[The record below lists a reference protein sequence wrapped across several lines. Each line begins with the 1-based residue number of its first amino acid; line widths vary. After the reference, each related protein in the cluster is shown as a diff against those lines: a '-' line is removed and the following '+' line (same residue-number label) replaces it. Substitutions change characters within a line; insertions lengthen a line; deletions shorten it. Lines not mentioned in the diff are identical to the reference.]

1 MIVHCSYSWMAFRTK
16 KKRRTEAN
24 NRYTVLVRTVWLA
37 SFQNCRA
44 SCSSSTIQRFDLL
57 GYFNGSKI
65 PWASLW
71 LCTTPE
77 MPPFSKTI
85 NIADIIPKN
94 FRQGSG
100 VTQPVRFLV
109 NETSLIVFNGQSPSE
124 KSYWQYIAPVLKSHK
139 F

>member
-16 KKRRTEAN
+16 KKTWTEAN
-24 NRYTVLVRTVWLA
+24 NRYTVLVCTVRLA
-37 SFQNCRA
+37 SFQNCGA
-44 SCSSSTIQRFDLL
+44 SCSTDSSTIQCFDLL

-94 FRQGSG
+94 FTQGSG
-100 VTQPVRFLV
+100 VTQPVKFLA
-109 NETSLIVFNGQSPSE
+109 NETLLLFFSGQSPSE
-124 KSYWQYIAPVLKSHK
+124 KSYWQYIALV
-139 F
+139 